1 MNNFINELICEKN
14 SFLFYIKIVD
24 PDFPRF
30 WSYWFYLSGDLI
42 QWMCNNDNI
51 TLFIMLCNLEK

>member
-1 MNNFINELICEKN
+1 MNELICEKN